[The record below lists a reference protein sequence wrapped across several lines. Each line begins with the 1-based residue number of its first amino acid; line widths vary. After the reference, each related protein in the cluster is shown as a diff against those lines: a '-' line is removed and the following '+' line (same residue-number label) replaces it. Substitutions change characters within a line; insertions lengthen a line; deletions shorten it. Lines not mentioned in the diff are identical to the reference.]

1 MDCSHVEDVK
11 GGGRNQPPR
20 SCRQGPSPGLSS
32 WFESLSSKTLSPPE
46 GLEEEN
52 VEVGE
57 MGGWD
62 DDHEEIIKEISLIN
76 GKQFTNFR
84 EMYFNV
90 ECSTAHPVGGAPSM
104 VRPDTRSSETG
115 LTGRIR

>member
-1 MDCSHVEDVK
+1 MSK
-11 GGGRNQPPR
+11 GEVIINLQGRVD
-20 SCRQGPSPGLSS
+20 GILVLDLVHGLKTS
-32 WFESLSSKTLSPPE
+32 SSKALSPPE
-46 GLEEEN
+46 GLEEAN

-84 EMYFNV
+84 EMYFDV
-90 ECSTAHPVGGAPSM
+90 ECSTAPTQGGGGSTIH
-104 VRPDTRSSETG
+104 RPPKHKK
-115 LTGRIR
+115 L